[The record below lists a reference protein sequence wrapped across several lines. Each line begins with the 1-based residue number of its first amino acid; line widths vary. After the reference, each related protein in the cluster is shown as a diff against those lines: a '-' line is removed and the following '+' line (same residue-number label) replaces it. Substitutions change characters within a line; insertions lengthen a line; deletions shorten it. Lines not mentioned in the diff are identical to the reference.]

1 MQDGWM
7 ITDQQVRRLMKLTQ
21 SEATLAQAAAK
32 AGMDEKT
39 ARKYLQVKELP
50 SQMGKVHVWRTRPD
64 PFEEVWGEIEEILR
78 PHPTVQAK
86 TMFEHLCR
94 KYPGRFQEGQLRSLQ
109 RRFKQWRARLGPERE
124 VMFPQTYDPGRQCQ
138 SDFTHMSSLMVTI
151 GGQKF
156 DHMAYHFVLAYSNW
170 ETVTLCFSESFES
183 LSAGLQNA
191 LWQLGGTPEEHRTDS
206 LTAAVNN
213 LKDPDEFTDR
223 YQGLLDHYG
232 LSATHTQAGKGHE
245 NGDVEQSHH
254 RFKMATDQE
263 LMLRGSRDFENRDAY
278 VQFLTVLI
286 DRRNAARSQRL
297 GEEVGVLRRLP
308 LRRLDHTHRI
318 RARVSRHSTIS
329 VRRNAYSVDSRLIGE
344 QVEVHL
350 DTERMEVWYGGKCV
364 EQMPRLRGS
373 GKHAVDYRHVIHSLV
388 RKPGAFPHYR
398 YQQDMFP
405 RLLFRVAYDWL
416 REHHPGTADRQ
427 YLKILEMAAMESEDR
442 VHEVL
447 RHRIDIGLPITDDAV
462 REHIDAQAPVSS
474 PFQVR
479 IDPPQIRHY
488 DALLA
493 PVEEASWL

>member
-1 MQDGWM
+1 
-7 ITDQQVRRLMKLTQ
+7 
-21 SEATLAQAAAK
+21 
-32 AGMDEKT
+32 
-39 ARKYLQVKELP
+39 
-50 SQMGKVHVWRTRPD
+50 VWR
-64 PFEEVWGEIEEILR
+64 EVEEILK

-86 TMFEHLCR
+86 TVFEHLCR
-94 KYPGRFQEGQLRSLQ
+94 KYPGRFQDGQLRSLQ
-109 RRFKQWRARLGPERE
+109 RRFKQWRARSGPERE
-124 VMFPQTYDPGRQCQ
+124 VMFPQVHDPGRQCQ

-151 GGQKF
+151 AGQQF
-156 DHMAYHFVLAYSNW
+156 DHLAYHCVLTYSNW
-170 ETVTLCFSESFES
+170 EAVTLCFSESFES

-191 LWQLGGTPEEHRTDS
+191 LWQLGGTLEEHRTDS

-213 LKDPDEFTDR
+213 LKDPDEFTAR

-254 RFKMATDQE
+254 RFKVAVDQE
-263 LMLRGSRDFENRDAY
+263 LMLRASRDFVDRAAY
-278 VQFLTVLI
+278 EQFLAVLI
-286 DRRNAARSQRL
+286 DRRNAGRSQRL
-297 GEEVGVLRRLP
+297 GEELTVLRRLP

-329 VRRNAYSVDSRLIGE
+329 VRKNAYSVDSRLIGE
-344 QVEVHL
+344 QVDVHL
-350 DTERMEVWYGGKCV
+350 DAERLEVWYGGKCV

-373 GKHAVDYRHVIHSLV
+373 GKHAVHYRHVIHSLV

-427 YLKILEMAAMESEDR
+427 YLKILEMAAMDGEDR
-442 VHEVL
+442 IHEVL
-447 RHRIDIGLPITDDAV
+447 RHRLDTGLPITAEAM
-462 REHIDAQAPVSS
+462 REQIEAETPVGL
-474 PFQVR
+474 PWQVR
-479 IDPPQIRHY
+479 ITPPQIRHY
-488 DALLA
+488 DTLLD